1 MLILTYA
8 QPNDNR
14 THINAQRDACDLVAA
29 AVVGLSYKEIRVVY
43 DFMYVNG
50 SAVCRLRV
58 PRLQSR
64 TEEQEEG
71 RGGYVSIPRGT
82 GPLSLLW
89 L

>member
-14 THINAQRDACDLVAA
+14 THINAQRNACDLVAA

-50 SAVCRLRV
+50 SAVV
-58 PRLQSR
+58 
-64 TEEQEEG
+64 
-71 RGGYVSIPRGT
+71 
-82 GPLSLLW
+82 
-89 L
+89 